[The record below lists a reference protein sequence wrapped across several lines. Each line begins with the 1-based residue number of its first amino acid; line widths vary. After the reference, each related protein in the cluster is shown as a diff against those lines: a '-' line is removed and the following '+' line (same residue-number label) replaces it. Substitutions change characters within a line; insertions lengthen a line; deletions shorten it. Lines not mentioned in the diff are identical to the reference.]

1 MTVKFYSFRDDR
13 NITAPYGVFSKSEMM
28 ALMAA
33 KTAKGRPLGR
43 NAIRYWLYVLCH
55 SSGRKN
61 QPYRLN
67 KKELSDIG
75 LSKSSAYE
83 AIQDLMHCGFIKCLD
98 ICPKLEKEFGLK
110 PHQYRLAIPT
120 EPYSAGW
127 NQNSPKS
134 QTKPKPKQSEI
145 SDQNSPKSQTIVHK
159 VLKNQLT
166 KKTPIP
172 LNRGIEEI
180 VRGIVQSKPWLIAGS
195 INNSIEENK
204 ESLFACDPH
213 LVVKA
218 LTKGGGNS
226 LLRSEGYHGPQRKR
240 AIYEAVQTVLDDL
253 LNDGFQLN
261 GKNEPEP
268 QVIPPLDLPMWWQQ
282 RDFRRVLPSR
292 YLHHLG
298 NDDPI
303 ANWRGQL
310 KQKMGGQYTIWFD
323 VTEWDVVQLAHT
335 GFAVI
340 IRCPNRHFLEWI
352 KQKYHHLVW
361 DIVSAGFVC
370 DDEYPHMTVIYVL

>member
-13 NITAPYGVFSKSEMM
+13 TITAPYGVFSKAEMM
-28 ALMAA
+28 ALLAA

-55 SSGRKN
+55 SSGRRA

-67 KKELSDIG
+67 KQELADIG

-83 AIQDLMHCGFIKCLD
+83 AISDLIHCGFIKGSNYGEGTILN
-98 ICPKLEKEFGLK
+98 
-110 PHQYRLAIPT
+110 PHQYKLIIPKQSEISDSDKT
-120 EPYSAGW
+120 
-127 NQNSPKS
+127 
-134 QTKPKPKQSEI
+134 KQSEI
-145 SDQNSPKSQTIVHK
+145 SDQNSPKSQTIAHK

-166 KKTPIP
+166 NKTPIP

-180 VRGIVQSKPWLIAGS
+180 VRFIVQTKPWLIAGS
-195 INNSIEENK
+195 INHSIEENK
-204 ESLFACDPH
+204 ESLLACDPH
-213 LVVKA
+213 LAVKA
-218 LTKGGGNS
+218 LTQGSTNS

-240 AIYEAVQTVLDDL
+240 AVYEALKTVLSEL
-253 LNDGFQLN
+253 QENGFQLM

-268 QVIPPLDLPMWWQQ
+268 QVIPPLDLPMWWEQ
-282 RDFRRVLPSR
+282 RDFLRVPISDL
-292 YLHHLG
+292 LHLFG
-298 NDDPI
+298 NDDPL

-310 KQKMGGQYTIWFD
+310 QEKMGGQYTIWFD
-323 VTEWDVVQLAHT
+323 VTQWDVVQLAHT

-361 DIVSAGFVC
+361 DIVSVGFDC
-370 DDEYPHMTVIYVL
+370 EDEDAITVLYVL